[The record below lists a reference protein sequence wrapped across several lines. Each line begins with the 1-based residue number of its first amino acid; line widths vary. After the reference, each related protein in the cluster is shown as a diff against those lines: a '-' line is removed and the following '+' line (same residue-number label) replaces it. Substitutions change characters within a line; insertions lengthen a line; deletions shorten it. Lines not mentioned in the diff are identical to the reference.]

1 VGLEGGEVGVSNP
14 DAFAAGLRSGN
25 DLYTADGN
33 LQGVGQQAAAGG
45 IGLTFYGRGTD
56 GHFEEPVVDPEDCIS
71 WGPRLDDNGK
81 EDVSPPAVK
90 V

>member
-1 VGLEGGEVGVSNP
+1 MGLEGGEVGVANP
-14 DAFAAGLRSGN
+14 DAFAAGLRSSD
-25 DLYTADGN
+25 DLDTADGN

-56 GHFEEPVVDPEDCIS
+56 GHFEKAVVDSEDCIA
-71 WGPRLDDNGK
+71 WGPRLDENGE